1 MVDVMTK
8 SAGQSNTDDLVSLAH
23 TDAEA
28 LGRLYDLYYERIF
41 RFCVHRLFYKET
53 AQDVTSAIFL
63 QVARQI
69 AGFKGQTQAD
79 FRNWLYAIAANHANS
94 YIRKTLRQ
102 KQLLAKAAD
111 SLKKTAADCPDEP
124 DWPMLYAAISRL
136 KPKHQTIVTLRF
148 FENME
153 FEEIGKIINAKGS
166 SVRVMLHRIL
176 KKLRRHLQAVLDGE
190 K

>member
-1 MVDVMTK
+1 MVDVMAK
-8 SAGQSNTDDLVSLAH
+8 SAGKSNTDDLVSLAH

-28 LGRLYDLYYERIF
+28 LGRLYDLYYERIL
-41 RFCVHRLFYKET
+41 RFCVYRLFYKET
-53 AQDVTSAIFL
+53 AEDVTSAIFL

-102 KQLLAKAAD
+102 KQLLCETAD
-111 SLKKTAADCPDEP
+111 SLKKTSADCPDES

-153 FEEIGKIINAKGS
+153 FEEIGKIINASGA
-166 SVRVMLHRIL
+166 SVRVMLHRIF
-176 KKLRRHLQAVLDGE
+176 KKLRRHLQTVLDGDE
-190 K
+190 

>member
-1 MVDVMTK
+1 MCA
-8 SAGQSNTDDLVSLAH
+8 SALLQRNST
-23 TDAEA
+23 
-28 LGRLYDLYYERIF
+28 
-41 RFCVHRLFYKET
+41 
-53 AQDVTSAIFL
+53 DVTSAIFL

-69 AGFKGQTQAD
+69 AVFKGQTQAD

-102 KQLLAKAAD
+102 KQLLCEAAD

-124 DWPMLYAAISRL
+124 DWPMLYDAISRL
-136 KPKHQTIVTLRF
+136 KPKYQTIVTLRF

-153 FEEIGKIINAKGS
+153 FEEIGKIINAKGNT
-166 SVRVMLHRIL
+166 VRVMLHRIL
-176 KKLRRHLQAVLDGE
+176 EKLRRHLQAVLDRE